1 MSGSMRDLHRRIRSI
16 SSTQQMTRAMRT
28 VAVAKYSRAQ
38 ATARAFEPYRAA
50 CERLLRASGGWKDEP
65 RPVRRVCYV
74 AVAANRGLC
83 GSYNLELGRYLAGVL
98 AEEKREYSVV
108 LCGRWLRD
116 NAAGLGIG
124 GVIHRFELPDVPDYD
139 HALELT
145 RYLRDLWEREKAD
158 RVVFVTQR
166 FRNVL
171 TRSPGLT
178 PFLPFGAAGEGGRDE
193 YLFVPD
199 RKSILPGLE
208 EQCLTSQVYGLLL
221 SAAQGAH
228 GAMLVAMRQ
237 ASDNSQEMLDRLKL
251 EFNRMRQAAVTT
263 EVLELTGGT
272 TMRDSEAKT

>member
-1 MSGSMRDLHRRIRSI
+1 M
-16 SSTQQMTRAMRT
+16 
-28 VAVAKYSRAQ
+28 K
-38 ATARAFEPYRAA
+38 
-50 CERLLRASGGWKDEP
+50 
-65 RPVRRVCYV
+65 RVCYV

-83 GSYNLELGRYLAGVL
+83 GSYNLELVRYLAEVL
-98 AEEKREYSVV
+98 AEEKQEYSVV

-124 GVIHRFELPDVPDYD
+124 GVIRWFDLPDVPDYA

-145 RYLRDLWEREKAD
+145 RYLRELWEREKAD
-158 RVVFVTQR
+158 RVVFITQR

-263 EVLELTGGT
+263 EVLELTGGAN
-272 TMRDSEAKT
+272 MQDSEAET